1 MAIEKTITDDL
12 GIKKAT
18 VKLTLPDIE
27 IDVYCTN
34 NDDKLN
40 KEIKE
45 RLFDVV
51 KYIIEKDIP

>member
-1 MAIEKTITDDL
+1 MAIEKTVTDDL

-18 VKLTLPDIE
+18 VKRTLPVIE

-34 NDDKLN
+34 DDSKLS
-40 KEIKE
+40 KEIRE

>member
-1 MAIEKTITDDL
+1 MIEKTVTDEL
-12 GIKKAT
+12 GIKKAS
-18 VKLTLPDIE
+18 VKLTLPVIE

-34 NDDKLN
+34 DDSKLS
-40 KEIKE
+40 KEIRE